1 MAHTD
6 NAKYVERGA
15 GLVVKYDPGWEK
27 DLKVANRHKEGA
39 PFLYAE
45 GMIMAAAALRTAFMI
60 KYRQLSG
67 MFEEMLKGADSPCY
81 TTIFRRMQK
90 LDVDIAENIITVR
103 DKTCN
108 LVMIADATGLKQH
121 NRGEWI
127 RKKWK
132 VRRGFVKMHLMVDA
146 DTKQVLAVSVTSDAV
161 GDSTELPA
169 LLEEAA
175 KNIKKEEEEEE
186 QNRTDSADAVKNI
199 KKEEEQNRTDSAD
212 AVKNIKKEEEEEE
225 QNRTDSADAVKN
237 IKKEEEQNRTDS
249 ADAVKIPNMLADGT
263 SPLAVLGTGA
273 NPDIPGKIL
282 PADGAYGSRK
292 NVAECHKRGI
302 KPLIRLLTSC
312 NAKGK
317 GTGDKWGRLVRWQLG
332 GGPEV
337 PVGDLSKEERQENL
351 RYWKSTVGFG
361 SRWIVEIVISAIKR
375 MFGEGVMALK
385 WSNIVQEVNLRI
397 WLYNKWIAEAVAAV

>member
-27 DLKVANRHKEGA
+27 DLKAANRHKEGA

-45 GMIMAAAALRTAFMI
+45 GMIMAAAALRTAFML

-67 MFEEMLKGADSPCY
+67 MLGEMLKGADSPCY

-175 KNIKKEEEEEE
+175 KNIKEEEEEEE

-212 AVKNIKKEEEEEE
+212 AVKNIKKEEEQNRTDSADAVKNIKKEEEQNRTDSADAVKNIKKEEEQNRTDSADAVKNIKKEEE

-282 PADGAYGSRK
+282 LADGAYGSRK

-337 PVGDLSKEERQENL
+337 PVGDLSKEER
-351 RYWKSTVGFG
+351 
-361 SRWIVEIVISAIKR
+361 
-375 MFGEGVMALK
+375 
-385 WSNIVQEVNLRI
+385 
-397 WLYNKWIAEAVAAV
+397 

>member
-1 MAHTD
+1 
-6 NAKYVERGA
+6 
-15 GLVVKYDPGWEK
+15 
-27 DLKVANRHKEGA
+27 
-39 PFLYAE
+39 
-45 GMIMAAAALRTAFMI
+45 
-60 KYRQLSG
+60 
-67 MFEEMLKGADSPCY
+67 
-81 TTIFRRMQK
+81 
-90 LDVDIAENIITVR
+90 
-103 DKTCN
+103 
-108 LVMIADATGLKQH
+108 
-121 NRGEWI
+121 
-127 RKKWK
+127 
-132 VRRGFVKMHLMVDA
+132 MHLMVDV

-169 LLEEAA
+169 LLEDAV

-186 QNRTDSADAVKNI
+186 QS
-199 KKEEEQNRTDSAD
+199 RTDSAD

-225 QNRTDSADAVKN
+225 
-237 IKKEEEQNRTDS
+237 EEEQSRTDS

-282 PADGAYGSRK
+282 LADGAYGSRK

-375 MFGEGVMALK
+375 MFGECVMALK
-385 WSNIVQEVNLRI
+385 WSNIVQEVKLRI
-397 WLYNKWIAEAVAAV
+397 